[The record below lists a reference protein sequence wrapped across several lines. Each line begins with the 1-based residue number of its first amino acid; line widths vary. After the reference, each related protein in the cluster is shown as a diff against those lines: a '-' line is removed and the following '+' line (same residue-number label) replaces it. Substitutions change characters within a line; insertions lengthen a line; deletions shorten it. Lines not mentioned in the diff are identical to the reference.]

1 MMLRRSVFSSIIM
14 EMMMK
19 NRDKKLEQ
27 EVRAAIHDDA
37 LIDVEKIEIVVE
49 NDLVT
54 LKGSVDSYAKKFAA
68 EHAAKSVKGVKEV
81 MQKIDVRFLFK
92 SNLVVYMGINLVL
105 DGKCLFKN
113 DTNQPMNLI
122 GPLRPDFHIERKC
135 NEMW

>member
-49 NDLVT
+49 NGLVT

-81 MQKIDVRFLFK
+81 IQKIEVRFLFK

-113 DTNQPMNLI
+113 DSNQPMNLI